1 MQFKEGGIFLRKLNK
16 NKKPIVNKYCE
27 GKMKRTLKKEWK
39 GIEIVKK
46 EWKEFFKLW
55 FYYFPHITIM

>member
-1 MQFKEGGIFLRKLNK
+1 MIYLKSNCLRLQFKVGGIFLLKLNI

-46 EWKEFFKLW
+46 EWKD
-55 FYYFPHITIM
+55 